1 MSSNRLVVEAPVARL
16 STSASIMIGQTL
28 SHFEILEKLGE
39 GGMGVVYKAR
49 DTHIDRLVAIKL
61 LPPDK
66 GADRDRRLRFVQEAK
81 AASALNHPGIV
92 TIHDIAQHDGVDF
105 IAMEFVP
112 GRTLDRVIPRRG
124 LGLNETVDYGIQIAD
139 ALAAAHAAGIVH
151 RDLKPSNVVVT
162 DQGRIRILDFGLA
175 KLVDRGGPAVWEEGP
190 TNADRAPLT
199 TQGAIVGTVAYMSP
213 EQAEGKVVDARTDIF
228 SLGSVLYEMA
238 TGQRAFQGD
247 TPLSIV
253 AAVLREEPKPVSHL
267 RESVPREL
275 ERVITRCLRKDPE
288 RRWQAMSDITIAL
301 RELKEEVDAGA
312 VAASA
317 AAPPR
322 RHRALL
328 AVAAVM
334 LVVLAGAIS
343 LIVWRDRGAD
353 PTARAPSPFTAIPLT
368 TYPGREQQ
376 AAFSPDGNSV
386 AFAWN
391 GEAEDNWDI
400 YVKLIGPGSPQR
412 LTTDPAIELS
422 PAWSPD
428 GRSIAF
434 GRVRD
439 DLRVSVLVVP
449 SRGGPEREVFETSG
463 SGILG
468 LGQILAW
475 SADSRFL
482 VVAASPSAPEPVVL
496 TAVDVATGAT
506 RPVTRPSPEFDA
518 DLLPSIS
525 PDGRMLAFVRKSRGL
540 RTGELHVQALSAGLE
555 AIGEPRHL
563 AGKGVF
569 YHGVAWSATGRDVI
583 VSSGNVSD
591 VALWRIA
598 LQHPEQPERLSPF
611 GGECRQPAVAAL
623 QGRLAFTRASW
634 DENTWRLTMSGPG
647 RPAGAPVGVIGST
660 RSELNA
666 QFSPD
671 GSRIVFESQRSGTQ
685 ELWVADQDGRN
696 ALQLTSFNGRLGG
709 TPAWSPDG
717 QSIAFDLRNE
727 AGRGDIYVIAV
738 RGGAPIRLTDNT
750 ADDLVPSWSRDGQ
763 SIYFASTRTGRYQVW
778 KMSARGG
785 DPVQVTQHG
794 GTYAKESIDR
804 QYIYYGRTGPVTG
817 LWRVPVGG
825 GEEVEVVP
833 RLASYGNFAVAS
845 DGLYF
850 EARLPGNP
858 LGHTPD
864 FSPFTRLEAAIDFLS
879 FATGKVTRV
888 MFLDRHAGHGLD
900 LSPDERTLLF
910 AQMDAFTE
918 DLMLVEGFR

>member
-1 MSSNRLVVEAPVARL
+1 
-16 STSASIMIGQTL
+16 MIGQTL
-28 SHFEILEKLGE
+28 AHFEILEKLGE

-49 DTHIDRLVAIKL
+49 DTHLDRLVAIKL

-66 GADRDRRLRFVQEAK
+66 VADRDRRLRFVQEAK
-81 AASALNHPGIV
+81 TASALNHPGIV
-92 TIHDIAQHDGVDF
+92 TIHDIAQHDGIDF

-112 GRTLDRVIPRRG
+112 GRTLDHVIPPRG
-124 LGLNETVDYGIQIAD
+124 LGLNETVDYWIQIAD
-139 ALAAAHAAGIVH
+139 ALAAAHAAGVVH

-162 DQGRIRILDFGLA
+162 EQGRIRILDFGLA
-175 KLVDRGGPAVWEEGP
+175 KLVDRPGLAVWEDGP
-190 TNADRAPLT
+190 TKTHPAPVSA
-199 TQGAIVGTVAYMSP
+199 QGAIVGTVAYMSP

-228 SLGSVLYEMA
+228 SFGSVLYEMV
-238 TGQRAFQGD
+238 TGQRAFHGD
-247 TPLSIV
+247 TPLSTV
-253 AAVLREEPKPVSHL
+253 TAVLREEPKQVSHL
-267 RESVPREL
+267 REGVPREL

-288 RRWQAMSDITIAL
+288 RRWQAMSDIKIAL
-301 RELKEEVDAGA
+301 RELKEEVDSGA
-312 VAASA
+312 PAASA
-317 AAPPR
+317 APLSRPR
-322 RHRALL
+322 RALV
-328 AVAAVM
+328 AVAALS
-334 LVVLAGAIS
+334 LVVLAGVIGV
-343 LIVWRDRGAD
+343 LVWRDRSAG
-353 PTARAPSPFTAIPLT
+353 PTAPAPAPFTPIPLT

-376 AAFSPDGNSV
+376 PSFSPDGNSV
-386 AFAWN
+386 VFAWN
-391 GEAEDNWDI
+391 GEAEENWDI

-412 LTTDPAIELS
+412 LTTNPAIELS

-428 GRSIAF
+428 GRWIAF

-439 DLRVSVLVVP
+439 DLRVAILVVP
-449 SRGGPEREVFETSG
+449 SRGGPEREVLEIVRSG
-463 SGILG
+463 VLG

-482 VVAASPSAPEPVVL
+482 VVATSPSAVEPVVL

-506 RPVTRPSPEFDA
+506 RAVTRPSPDYDA

-525 PDGRMLAFVRKSRGL
+525 PDGRMLAFVRLRRGL
-540 RTGELHVQALSAGLE
+540 RTGELHVQALSAGFE
-555 AIGEPRHL
+555 PIGEPRHL
-563 AGKGVF
+563 AGNGVF
-569 YHGVAWSATGRDVI
+569 YHGVAWSPTGRDVI
-583 VSSGNVSD
+583 VSSGTSGN

-598 LQHPEQPERLSPF
+598 LQHPEQLERLSPF
-611 GGECRQPAVAAL
+611 GDECRQPAVAAQ

-634 DENTWRLTMSGPG
+634 DENTWRMTLSGPG
-647 RPAGAPVGVIGST
+647 RAAGAPVRAIGST

-671 GSRIVFESQRSGTQ
+671 GSRIVFESMRSGTQ

-727 AGRGDIYVIAV
+727 DGRGDVYVIAA
-738 RGGAPIRLTDNT
+738 RGGAPVRLTDHP

-763 SIYFASTRTGRYQVW
+763 SIYFGSTRTGRYQIW
-778 KMSARGG
+778 RMSARGG

-794 GTYAKESIDR
+794 GTYAKESTDR
-804 QYIYYGRTGPVTG
+804 KYIYYGRTGPFTG
-817 LWRVPVGG
+817 LWRVPVAG

-850 EARLPGNP
+850 EPRLPGNP

-864 FSPFTRLEAAIDFLS
+864 FTPFTRLEAAIDFLS
-879 FATGKVTRV
+879 FATGKVSRV
-888 MFLDRHAGHGLD
+888 ITLDRHAGHGFD

-918 DLMLVEGFR
+918 DLMLVEKFR